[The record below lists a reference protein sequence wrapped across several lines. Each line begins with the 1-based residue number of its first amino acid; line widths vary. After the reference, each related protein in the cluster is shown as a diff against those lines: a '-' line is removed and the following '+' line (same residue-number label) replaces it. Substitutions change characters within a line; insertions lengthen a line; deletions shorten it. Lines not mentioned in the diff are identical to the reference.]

1 MIEKEFRER
10 VVPLQRLM
18 YGIALRMGIPPDD
31 AADTVQE
38 TLIRLWRHRD
48 GIPLQ
53 PGETRLYC
61 LGAFRNECLT
71 WLRRKRAAVPLEE
84 AGAIAADDSPQTE
97 YRDTRR
103 RIEVLIDTLP
113 GGQREVIRLSGF
125 CGLDNHEIAEA
136 TGQTENN
143 VRQLL
148 SRGRRRLR
156 ELLDKNL

>member
-113 GGQREVIRLSGF
+113 GGQREVIRLQRF
-125 CGLDNHEIAEA
+125 RW
-136 TGQTENN
+136 T
-143 VRQLL
+143 RQPRD
-148 SRGRRRLR
+148 SRGDRPDR
-156 ELLDKNL
+156 EQCTPAPLERTTATQGVAR